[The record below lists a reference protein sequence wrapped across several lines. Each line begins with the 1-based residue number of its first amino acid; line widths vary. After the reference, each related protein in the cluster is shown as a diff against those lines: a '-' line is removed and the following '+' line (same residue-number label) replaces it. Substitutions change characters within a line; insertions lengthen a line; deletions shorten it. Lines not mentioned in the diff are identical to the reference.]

1 MEDMEVLEYL
11 LSTMSIHQEMLYKI
25 LKKKEVKDEVY
36 DLIRNNIM
44 EYKKFIISIKRMIL
58 TRNSKYEFKRN
69 ILYGV
74 ASELEANSLSGKKE
88 EFLLNLKENSKIS
101 ILDIGKIRKDYRIK
115 SKTVFNILT
124 RIEKFEYSNLERVSN
139 LLGEN

>member
-1 MEDMEVLEYL
+1 
-11 LSTMSIHQEMLYKI
+11 MSIHLEMLYKL

-44 EYKKFIISIKRMIL
+44 AYKKFIISIKRMIL
-58 TRNSKYEFKRN
+58 NRNSKYEFKGN

-74 ASELEANSLSGKKE
+74 ASELEANSVSGKKE

-101 ILDIGKIRKDYRIK
+101 ILDISKIKKEYRIK
-115 SKTVFNILT
+115 SKTVFNILS
-124 RIEKFEYSNLERVSN
+124 RIEKFEYANLERVST
-139 LLGEN
+139 LLGEK